1 MTYITLKLTNDR
13 ENTHL
18 DGNMQQVREEESD
31 RSGDAEDDDPLGY
44 NDFLRCTGGGVQVH
58 DVQSHDSHFR
68 MNPKGLYRLT

>member
-31 RSGDAEDDDPLGY
+31 RSGDAEDDDPFGH

-58 DVQSHDSHFR
+58 DSHFR
-68 MNPKGLYRLT
+68 MNPKGLYGLT